1 MATLSRG
8 TTRAL
13 ILAGVIAVAAGGW
26 WFYGRNAGEAGATQF
41 RTSKVEKGP
50 MTATVSA
57 TGTLNPVVSVSV
69 GSQVSGQLKEV
80 FADFNTEVK
89 EGQLIARIDPEQFEY
104 KLRQAQAD
112 LDAARALIG
121 TQAANVAVQ
130 RAEVAR
136 AEATLAEAKRDFERK
151 KSLVE
156 KNFISSSEA
165 EKAESNYKANLAA
178 LDSAKAQ
185 LGVAQANVKNSNAVV
200 NQREAQLAQARV
212 DLSRTAIRAPVT
224 GIVVKKSIEPGQT
237 VAASLQAPELFII
250 AQNLADMQVEA
261 AIDEADVGRIRV
273 AQAATFTVDSFAGRS
288 FTGQVKQVRKAATV
302 AQNVVTYT
310 VVISAAN
317 PDLQLLPGMTANV
330 RITTDK
336 RDSVL
341 KVANSA
347 LRFRPPGVT
356 EDANPSGASGVAPP
370 APKGSGSDAPKSG
383 SQSGASGSAADGK
396 AGAGASGGAG
406 GGGNASGGA
415 SGAAGAGGAGG
426 GPGGPGGAGRAQ
438 RERLVTELKL
448 DADQQ
453 QKLEAV
459 FAGMREKFMALR
471 ELPEAERA
479 RASERNRAEIR
490 EKINEF
496 LNPEQKKK
504 YADIVAEQSGR
515 TPSRGRVWVLGEDN
529 KPKLVQ
535 LRLGLTDGTATEIV
549 GGDLKEGQEVL
560 NGTLGG
566 QIGGQAGGQKG
577 GSAPAPSR
585 GPRLPF

>member
-1 MATLSRG
+1 MMSSSRG
-8 TTRAL
+8 KMRAL
-13 ILAGVIAVAAGGW
+13 VFVIVAALAGGGGW
-26 WFYGRNAGEAGATQF
+26 WYSRNASDAGATQF
-41 RTSKVEKGP
+41 RTVKVEKGP

-112 LDAARALIG
+112 LDAARALTG

-136 AEATLAEAKRDFERK
+136 ADANLAEAKRDFERK
-151 KSLVE
+151 KTLVE

-165 EKAESNYKANLAA
+165 EKAESNYKANIAA

-185 LGVAQANVKNSNAVV
+185 LGVAEANVKNSNAVV

-212 DLSRTAIRAPVT
+212 DLARTAIRAPVT

-273 AQAATFTVDSFAGRS
+273 AQMATFTVDSFAGRT

-330 RITTDK
+330 RITTDR

-347 LRFRPPGVT
+347 LRFRPPGVA
-356 EDANPSGASGVAPP
+356 EEANSPNPPGGAPP
-370 APKGSGSDAPKSG
+370 VPKGSAQDPAKSG
-383 SQSGASGSAADGK
+383 APSGSPASGSAGSAGATGG
-396 AGAGASGGAG
+396 AGAGA
-406 GGGNASGGA
+406 
-415 SGAAGAGGAGG
+415 G
-426 GPGGPGGAGRAQ
+426 GPGGGGPGGAGRAQ
-438 RERLVTELKL
+438 RERLITELQL
-448 DADQQ
+448 DAGQQ

-459 FAGMREKFMALR
+459 FAGMRDKFMALR
-471 ELPEAERA
+471 ELPEADRA
-479 RASERNRAEIR
+479 RASERNRTEIR

-496 LNPEQKKK
+496 LTPEQKKK
-504 YADIVAEQSGR
+504 YAGIAAEQAGR
-515 TPSRGRVWVLGEDN
+515 TPARGRVWVLGEDN
-529 KPKLVQ
+529 KPRAVQ
-535 LRLGLTDGTATEIV
+535 LRLGLTDGTSTEIL
-549 GGDLKEGQEVL
+549 GGELKEAQELL
-560 NGTLGG
+560 NGT
-566 QIGGQAGGQKG
+566 QGGQKG
-577 GSAPAPSR
+577 APAPGAPR